1 MDEDDRGA
9 ERKALSPALLQ
20 AVPPPVDIRDGLRE
34 RAPARLV
41 QERHPVREPE
51 DLDRLV
57 RREVSAIDDPDLDLE
72 RISRV
77 ERGIPCEG
85 RGVELRS
92 KVSEDVLEA
101 SLDEPLPDRAE
112 AVRRRGHQ
120 LRGLHRVMERLRLF
134 EDEGFR
140 LPVWVEA
147 GGIADFL
154 RDAGRHPH
162 ELLFEER
169 SQLVGFRLLHHG
181 HERAELDSMRMRRNF
196 LRLRREIL
204 RRWLAGRNLTVHH
217 RTGNPKTLL
226 SASLSAAKK
235 SRSVQQASED
245 VGHFFL
251 DDARSIVLHD
261 HDEFFF
267 VDLLDLDEDVREDVR
282 ISPRIEGIVHTL
294 LDRREEGFRRR
305 VVAEDL
311 LVPLEELGDADL
323 PLFLREFLRNR
334 DRWHTITRGG

>member
-9 ERKALSPALLQ
+9 ERQALPAALLQ
-20 AVPPPVDIRDGLRE
+20 AVPPPVDVRDGLCE
-34 RAPARLV
+34 RTPARLV
-41 QERHPVREPE
+41 QERHPVRKPE

-57 RREVSAIDDPDLDLE
+57 RRKVSAIDNPDLDLE

-77 ERGIPCEG
+77 DRGIPREG

-154 RDAGRHPH
+154 RNAGRHPH
-162 ELLFEER
+162 ELLFQKGRE
-169 SQLVGFRLLHHG
+169 LVGLC
-181 HERAELDSMRMRRNF
+181 
-196 LRLRREIL
+196 
-204 RRWLAGRNLTVHH
+204 
-217 RTGNPKTLL
+217 
-226 SASLSAAKK
+226 
-235 SRSVQQASED
+235 
-245 VGHFFL
+245 
-251 DDARSIVLHD
+251 
-261 HDEFFF
+261 
-267 VDLLDLDEDVREDVR
+267 
-282 ISPRIEGIVHTL
+282 L
-294 LDRREEGFRRR
+294 LDRKSTRLNSSHR
-305 VVAEDL
+305 
-311 LVPLEELGDADL
+311 
-323 PLFLREFLRNR
+323 
-334 DRWHTITRGG
+334 TISYAVF